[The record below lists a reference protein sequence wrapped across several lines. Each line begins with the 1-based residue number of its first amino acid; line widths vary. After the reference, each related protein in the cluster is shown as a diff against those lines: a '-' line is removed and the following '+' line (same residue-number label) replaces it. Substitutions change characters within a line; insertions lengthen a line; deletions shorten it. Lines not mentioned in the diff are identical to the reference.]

1 MCGRYTV
8 RDTQVVQQEYGAVV
22 KPSYN
27 IAPSQDVLV
36 VTDKKAET
44 MKWHYSPT
52 WAKEPM
58 NLINARSETLK
69 EKPSFKMA
77 KRCLIVAD
85 GWFEW
90 FREGDKKQPYFFH
103 MNSNLFTFAGI
114 YTQYQGVKGCAL
126 ITKEANEKLSKIH
139 NRMPVM
145 LKHNEGRDWLNGEDV
160 YSSSLSVRIEYYP
173 VSTMVNSPSN
183 NIPECIKPLEVPSAV
198 DDCADVTSGYDRRI

>member
-8 RDTQVVQQEYGAVV
+8 RDTQAVQQEYGAVV

-90 FREGDKKQPYFFH
+90 LREGDKKQPYFFH

-114 YTQYQGVKGCAL
+114 YTQYQGVKGCAV

-160 YSSSLSVRIEYYP
+160 YSSSLSEWVEYYP